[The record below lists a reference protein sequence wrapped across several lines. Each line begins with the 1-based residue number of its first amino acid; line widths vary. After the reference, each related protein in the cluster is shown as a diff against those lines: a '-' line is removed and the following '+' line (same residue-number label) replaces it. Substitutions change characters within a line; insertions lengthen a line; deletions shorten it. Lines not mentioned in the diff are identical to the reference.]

1 MKSNH
6 TTEHPKLLTILTA
19 AIFVFTSF
27 VFILYDVCVARRQ
40 AIVLNRA
47 LESGAIVSSLF
58 PAKVREKL
66 YEEQQAKI
74 AKKEKK
80 RSSFHSSMPENN
92 NGGAP
97 TSTTISD
104 ETVVADSNQ
113 IASEYPDCT
122 VFFADLKG

>member
-6 TTEHPKLLTILTA
+6 TTENPKLLTILTA
-19 AIFVFTSF
+19 AIFVFTSI

-40 AIVLNRA
+40 KIVMNRA

-58 PAKVREKL
+58 PAEVRQKL

-74 AKKEKK
+74 VKEKK
-80 RSSFHSSMPENN
+80 RSNFQTSAT
-92 NGGAP
+92 GGAASGAP
-97 TSTTISD
+97 VSCDD
-104 ETVVADSNQ
+104 ETTLAISNQ
-113 IASEYPDCT
+113 IAREYPECT